1 MSKYSE
7 MCSAIE
13 QKIKSSARPG
23 SKPAC
28 VTSSSDLT
36 AMMHAMLNSPDHE
49 VPVYTK
55 KNVKADG
62 SPVPVMKNPSQRLR
76 ESLKPT
82 LRHMGLDK
90 ADTLKMDTVE
100 FSKEQAAAMMDAA
113 TFVIKDYL
121 SSGRRFVFPI
131 TKTDEAQ
138 MSLRMDDVEEKVTKP
153 NRFVQDENGR
163 SIPQPTGKVVTT
175 KAHNVLKARNA
186 VPFWL
191 RETKDSEE

>member
-13 QKIKSSARPG
+13 QKIKTGARPG

-36 AMMHAMLNSPDHE
+36 AMMQAMLNSPDHE
-49 VPVYTK
+49 VSVYAK
-55 KNVKADG
+55 KNMKPDG
-62 SPVPVMKNPSQRLR
+62 TPTPVMKNPSQRLR
-76 ESLKPT
+76 DSLKPT

-90 ADTLKMDTVE
+90 ADVLKMDTVE

-121 SSGRRFVFPI
+121 DAGRRFVFPI
-131 TKTDEAQ
+131 TRTDETQ
-138 MSLRMDDVEEKVTKP
+138 MSLRMDHVDEKVTKP
-153 NRFVQDENGR
+153 NRFVVGNDGK
-163 SIPQPTGKVVTT
+163 SVPQPTGKVVTT
-175 KAHNVLKARNA
+175 KAHTVMKARNS

-191 RETKDSEE
+191 RETVDSED